1 MRVDHAGHLA
11 SIIERILIVQVSQ
24 YNKQL
29 LSPHPRVQRILHMK
43 QSGAMAFV
51 QVCALGF
58 LVAFHLIGLSIRLDQ
73 ESVNYTA
80 QVGFQVKSKSEL
92 I

>member
-1 MRVDHAGHLA
+1 MDLLA
-11 SIIERILIVQVSQ
+11 LIIERILIVLVFR

>member
-1 MRVDHAGHLA
+1 MGHLA
-11 SIIERILIVQVSQ
+11 SIIEWILIAQVFR
-24 YNKQL
+24 YNKRL
-29 LSPHPRVQRILHMK
+29 LSPHLGDQLILHMK
-43 QSGAMAFV
+43 LLEDMAFV

-58 LVAFHLIGLSIRLDQ
+58 LVAFHLIGLSTRLDQ

>member
-1 MRVDHAGHLA
+1 
-11 SIIERILIVQVSQ
+11 
-24 YNKQL
+24 
-29 LSPHPRVQRILHMK
+29 MK